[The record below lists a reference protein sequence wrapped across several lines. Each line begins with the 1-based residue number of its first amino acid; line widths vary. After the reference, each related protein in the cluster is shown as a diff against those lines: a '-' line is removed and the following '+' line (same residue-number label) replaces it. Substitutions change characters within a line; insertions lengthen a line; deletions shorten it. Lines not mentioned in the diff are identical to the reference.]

1 MTPYLPNKTR
11 NLKPS
16 AVFTWAH
23 VEIVWKWNIPWSY
36 FPSKLKTAKR
46 FPALIRHIFV
56 NRASF
61 VHSSKANG
69 TWKTKWCR
77 KITYVSLSLAAT
89 MISQGLLNKTYRSV
103 WLFLYLF
110 LVIKPRT
117 CKKKNV
123 SFHRPRPLAIWNLKT
138 TKQVTV
144 VQRSILSASCEIL
157 WPLRQRRG
165 DVDARGPDRSV
176 ADCAR
181 NRRLPRRTKTQN
193 VTQVEPEKDPAASRF
208 LSWLHG
214 TGSCCAS
221 AG

>member
-1 MTPYLPNKTR
+1 MKSVTPYLPNKTR

-16 AVFTWAH
+16 VVFTWAH

-69 TWKTKWCR
+69 MWKTKWCR

-103 WLFLYLF
+103 WLFFYIYFLWLSLVGVKKFVLPPVPRSCYLEF
-110 LVIKPRT
+110 
-117 CKKKNV
+117 KNNQTRESRPTQHFNGLLWN
-123 SFHRPRPLAIWNLKT
+123 SFA
-138 TKQVTV
+138 V
-144 VQRSILSASCEIL
+144 AST
-157 WPLRQRRG
+157 RRG
-165 DVDARGPDRSV
+165 CWRAW
-176 ADCAR
+176 
-181 NRRLPRRTKTQN
+181 PR
-193 VTQVEPEKDPAASRF
+193 
-208 LSWLHG
+208 
-214 TGSCCAS
+214 
-221 AG
+221 